1 MNQLKL
7 DDDYNQLITF
17 INERNYLEAENKSL
31 ELIKKNT
38 HNTPLF
44 FNLFGLVNQ
53 KLKKIDLAY
62 KSFEN
67 AFS

>member
-31 ELIKKNT
+31 ELIKKIRT
-38 HNTPLF
+38 TPHYFLIY
-44 FNLFGLVNQ
+44 L
-53 KLKKIDLAY
+53 DW
-62 KSFEN
+62 
-67 AFS
+67 